1 MDAKEALGRYAAS
14 LIEDGMVV
22 GLGTGTTSEAFLIV
36 LGERVR
42 REGLTIKG
50 VPTSNRTEIR
60 ARELNIPITFM
71 GEIDIAVDGADEVD
85 RNKNLI
91 KGGGGAMLREKIV
104 DYAAK
109 KFLCI
114 VEERKLVRKLGRA
127 IPCEVHPLAHNA
139 MKALS
144 KYGKPSLRMSKE
156 TPFITDNGN
165 FIIDLESEIENPK
178 EMEMLLNAI
187 PGVLENGIFTCPCNV
202 IAADEEGSI
211 SEF

>member
-1 MDAKEALGRYAAS
+1 MNAKEALGKYAAS
-14 LIEDGMVV
+14 QIKDDMVV
-22 GLGTGTTSEAFLIV
+22 GLGTGTTSEAFLV
-36 LGERVR
+36 ALGERVSN
-42 REGLTIKG
+42 EGLAIKG
-50 VPTSNRTEIR
+50 VPTSNRTEKK

-71 GEIDIAVDGADEVD
+71 EEIDIAVDGADEVD
-85 RNKNLI
+85 GNKNLI

-104 DYAAK
+104 DYAAE

-114 VEERKLVRKLGRA
+114 IEERKLVRKLGRA
-127 IPCEVHPLAHNA
+127 IPCEVHPLAHSA

-144 KYGKPSLRMSKE
+144 KYGKPSLRMSEE

-178 EMEMLLNAI
+178 QMEMLLNAI
-187 PGVLENGIFTCPCNV
+187 PGVLENGIFTCPCDV
-202 IAADEEGSI
+202 IVADEEGNI